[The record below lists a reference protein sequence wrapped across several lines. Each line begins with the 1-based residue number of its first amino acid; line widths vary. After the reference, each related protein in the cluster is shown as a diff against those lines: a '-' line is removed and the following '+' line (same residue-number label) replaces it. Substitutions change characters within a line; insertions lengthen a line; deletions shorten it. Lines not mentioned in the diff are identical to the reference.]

1 GVPPILAGLGSP
13 QEMSLHDEQWHTA
26 SFAWGNARH
35 RRKDFWNKKIE
46 KQWKKTQDK
55 AVER

>member
-1 GVPPILAGLGSP
+1 
-13 QEMSLHDEQWHTA
+13 MSIHDEQWHTA

-55 AVER
+55 AVERL